1 MLLQL
6 WNAMETEL
14 FAAVEAGDMG
24 RFQELIKKE
33 TKETIDQVRY
43 PLNFLYEKAYQL
55 KLCL

>member
-1 MLLQL
+1 MWCRAAWPVLLQL

-43 PLNFLYEKAYQL
+43 PLNFL
-55 KLCL
+55 